1 MNFDRCGSVLDH
13 SALTIKLIHWLAK
26 MTIKLYGFPIG
37 QPTRSVLMLL
47 KAANIPFEYKILN
60 VFKGFNST

>member
-1 MNFDRCGSVLDH
+1 MP
-13 SALTIKLIHWLAK
+13 
-26 MTIKLYGFPIG
+26 IKLYGFSIG

-60 VFKGFNST
+60 VLAGESSGLGLL